1 MRDLCAS
8 ENVEPVQVGLGG
20 IRVRKERERDG
31 GMVQTI
37 PGQRMEAREGVLDE
51 S

>member
-1 MRDLCAS
+1 MGAS
-8 ENVEPVQVGLGG
+8 EKVEPVQVGLGG
-20 IRVRKERERDG
+20 IRVQKERERETG